1 MIETCVIIV
10 IMLVKYDKCLCPL
23 QMQCVTKLCVCSGRF
38 RGLCRDNI
46 YRDRKR

>member
-23 QMQCVTKLCVCSGRF
+23 QMQRVTEVCVCV
-38 RGLCRDNI
+38 CVQWQI
-46 YRDRKR
+46 